1 MKLEITG
8 LSKSY
13 KKGKRA
19 LDQFTAALTPGVY
32 GLLGP
37 NGAGKSTLMNILA
50 GNLKADS
57 GQVLVD
63 GTSVWEMGAAYREIL
78 GYMPQQQ
85 GLYDNFTALEFLR
98 YFASLKGIPKK
109 EAKKRIAHLLSVV
122 NLEEAK
128 NRKLGGFSGG
138 MKQRVLL
145 AQALLN
151 DPKILILDEPTAGL
165 DPKERIRIRNY
176 ISEISQDKIILL
188 ATHVVSDVECIAR
201 EILLIKDGVLL
212 ARERPEELMEQ
223 MDGKVWEVGVPSELL
238 PVLEK
243 ECLVTNVHMTKDGP
257 KVRILGEQK
266 ALEEMLSGK
275 RAGESAREGF
285 GAKAGEPFGTD
296 AAETAEETAKGGRE
310 SVFRQKG
317 SNGGLELL
325 KAEANLEDVY
335 LWSVGGEQE

>member
-1 MKLEITG
+1 MKVELTELT
-8 LSKSY
+8 KSY

-19 LDQFTAALTPGVY
+19 LDQFSAVLTPGVY

-57 GQVLVD
+57 GQISID
-63 GTSVWEMGAAYREIL
+63 GTSVWDMGARYREIL

-109 EAKKRIAHLLSVV
+109 EAKKRIELLLSVV
-122 NLEEAK
+122 NLADAK

-138 MKQRVLL
+138 MKQRTLL

-201 EILLIKDGVLL
+201 EILLIKEGVLL
-212 ARERPEELMEQ
+212 ARERPEELMAR
-223 MDGKVWEVGVPSELL
+223 MDGKVWEVSVPPEFLTA
-238 PVLEK
+238 LEK

-257 KVRILGEQK
+257 KVRILGEK
-266 ALEEMLSGK
+266 KTLEEKLSGQ
-275 RAGESAREGF
+275 RAVRGAGEGTVLDSGQGF
-285 GAKAGEPFGTD
+285 VLQ
-296 AAETAEETAKGGRE
+296 R
-310 SVFRQKG
+310 
-317 SNGGLELL
+317 
-325 KAEANLEDVY
+325 AEANLEDVY
-335 LWSVGGEQE
+335 LWNVGGEEG

>member
-1 MKLEITG
+1 MKLEMTG

-19 LDQFTAALTPGVY
+19 LDDFTAVLSPGVY

-63 GTSVWEMGAAYREIL
+63 GTSVWEMGARYREIL

-109 EAKKRIAHLLSVV
+109 EAKKRIELLLSVV

-138 MKQRVLL
+138 MKQRTLL

-212 ARERPEELMEQ
+212 ARERPEELMAQ
-223 MDGKVWEVGVPSELL
+223 MEGKVWEVSVPSELL
-238 PVLEK
+238 PRLEK

-257 KVRILGEQK
+257 KVRILGERE
-266 ALEEMLSGK
+266 ALEEKLSGQ
-275 RAGESAREGF
+275 
-285 GAKAGEPFGTD
+285 D
-296 AAETAEETAKGGRE
+296 AAEEAKEVG
-310 SVFRQKG
+310 KG
-317 SNGGLELL
+317 AADGAKEMGKEDVDGAKEVGKGAASDSGQRFVLQ

-335 LWSVGGEQE
+335 LWSVGGEE

>member
-1 MKLEITG
+1 MKLEMTE

-50 GNLKADS
+50 GNLAADS
-57 GQVLVD
+57 GQVFID
-63 GTSVWEMGAAYREIL
+63 GTPVREMGARYREIL

-109 EAKKRIAHLLSVV
+109 EAKKRIEMLLSVV
-122 NLEEAK
+122 NLEDVK

-138 MKQRVLL
+138 MKQRTLL

-212 ARERPEELMEQ
+212 ARERPEELMAR
-223 MDGKVWEVGVPSELL
+223 MDGKVWEVSVPAELL
-238 PVLEK
+238 STLEK
-243 ECLVTNVHMTKDGP
+243 ECLFTNVHMTKDGP
-257 KVRILGEQK
+257 KVRILGERQ
-266 ALEEMLSGK
+266 ALEEKLSGQ
-275 RAGESAREGF
+275 
-285 GAKAGEPFGTD
+285 GASKEAVSDRGQGASKE
-296 AAETAEETAKGGRE
+296 AASDR
-310 SVFRQKG
+310 G
-317 SNGGLELL
+317 SGIVLQ

-335 LWSVGGEQE
+335 LWSVGREDLPV